1 MKLLIEN
8 YRTIIVIIL
17 DLNKKRKEKFLKSIL
32 LTLTFYFVQR
42 TRSTLDLNEKYG

>member
-17 DLNKKRKEKFLKSIL
+17 DLNKKRKEKKNSLKV
-32 LTLTFYFVQR
+32 FY
-42 TRSTLDLNEKYG
+42 